1 MRGRESRWI
10 DADLVSQAVA
20 EEEVAMV
27 VHAGSAD
34 QGNKRYCTCYVYTLY
49 VYIHVSTRGWFGKL
63 SSSPLNSNILT
74 LHVGLG
80 YTKL

>member
-20 EEEVAMV
+20 EEVAMV

-34 QGNKRYCTCYVYTLY
+34 QGNKRYCTYYVYTLCMH
-49 VYIHVSTRGWFGKL
+49 VYIQ
-63 SSSPLNSNILT
+63 
-74 LHVGLG
+74 
-80 YTKL
+80 